1 MKKVFMVDDDV
12 DLVAGL
18 KAALESAG
26 YKVSAQHDD
35 DDLVDNVREFNPDII
50 ILDVMFPEDAGAGFK
65 MARSIRH
72 HDDIKNKPV
81 IMLSGVNTEGN
92 IPGGIGNKDIDD
104 MFLPITRFIDKP
116 IDPKALIAAIEA
128 LTA

>member
-18 KAALESAG
+18 QAALEASG
-26 YKVSAQHDD
+26 YTVSAQHDAD
-35 DDLVDNVREFNPDII
+35 GLVDNIREFNPDII
-50 ILDVMFPEDAGAGFK
+50 ILDVMFPEDDGAGFK

-92 IPGGIGNKDIDD
+92 IPGGIGDKDIDE

-116 IDPKALIAAIEA
+116 VDPKALIAAIEA

>member
-12 DLVAGL
+12 DLVAAL
-18 KAALESAG
+18 RAALEAG
-26 YKVSAQHDD
+26 GYDVTAQHDD
-35 DDLVDNVREFNPDII
+35 SGLVDNIREFNPDLI
-50 ILDVMFPEDAGAGFK
+50 ILDVMFPEDDGAGFK

-72 HDDIKNKPV
+72 HDDVKNKPV

-92 IPGGIGNKDIDD
+92 MPGQIGNKDIDD
-104 MFLPITRFIDKP
+104 MYLPITRFIDKP
-116 IDPKALIAAIEA
+116 VDPKSLIAAIEE